1 MIPDPRVLN
10 CIVGKE
16 FKSKSRMWIVPL
28 TIFLDFIDGE
38 DKIQEIFDSV
48 DENHDEVNNL
58 ESVGIYRYVYI

>member
-1 MIPDPRVLN
+1 MQ

-16 FKSKSRMWIVPL
+16 FKSKSRKWIVPL

-48 DENHDEVNNL
+48 DENHDEVNDL
-58 ESVGIYRYVYI
+58 EYVYI